1 MMIYDIWTSVYIGVF
16 MTEKEEKILQ
26 EIITFYNQNKLMP
39 SIRYLQKK
47 FGYKS
52 TNSISQYLI
61 SLEQQKYLI
70 RNSKNKL
77 IINNYS
83 NDYTKGLKIIKS
95 INSNDEINILLNKN
109 QKYLAFKLKNN
120 AFYKRGILK
129 GDLLIIEKN
138 KKINNNDLG
147 LFIINKKYRIMQYL
161 YQDGFYILEDNEQ
174 IILNKIK
181 LIGKVI
187 QIERKIQ

>member
-129 GDLLIIEKN
+129 GDLLIIEKS

>member
-1 MMIYDIWTSVYIGVF
+1 